1 MAQRETR
8 GATAFGKPFGT
19 AFPQLADAEV
29 EWEEEAYTLSG
40 GAPQVRQGL
49 RMSVKE
55 GYFQGTI
62 RCGQAGC
69 AGGGFEVERIIQF
82 MVQDA
87 LEEREGVL
95 VCGGWIGGPEGEE
108 ARPCVNA
115 IRYRVRLTYRRRSGE
130 GDA

>member
-8 GATAFGKPFGT
+8 VVTAFGKPFGT
-19 AFPQLADAEV
+19 VFPKLADAQV
-29 EWEEEAYTLSG
+29 EWEEEAHALSG
-40 GAPQVRQGL
+40 GIPDVRRGL

-55 GYFQGTI
+55 GTFQGTI
-62 RCGQAGC
+62 RCGKPGC
-69 AGGGFEVERIIQF
+69 AGGGFEVERVIQF

-87 LEEREGVL
+87 QEEREGVL

-115 IRYRVRLTYRRRSGE
+115 IRYRIRLAYRRRSGK

>member
-8 GATAFGKPFGT
+8 AVTAFGKRFGT
-19 AFPQLADAEV
+19 AFPQLADAEI
-29 EWEEEAYTLSG
+29 EWEEEVYSLSG
-40 GAPQVRQGL
+40 GPEVRHGL

-69 AGGGFEVERIIQF
+69 AEGGFEVERIIQF

-95 VCGGWIGGPEGEE
+95 VCGGWIDGPAGEE

-115 IRYRVRLTYRRRSGE
+115 IRYQVRLTYRRRSGK

>member
-1 MAQRETR
+1 MAQRERR

-19 AFPQLADAEV
+19 VFPQLADAEV

-40 GAPQVRQGL
+40 EVPAVRHGL

-115 IRYRVRLTYRRRSGE
+115 IRYRIRLTYRRRSGE
-130 GDA
+130 GGA